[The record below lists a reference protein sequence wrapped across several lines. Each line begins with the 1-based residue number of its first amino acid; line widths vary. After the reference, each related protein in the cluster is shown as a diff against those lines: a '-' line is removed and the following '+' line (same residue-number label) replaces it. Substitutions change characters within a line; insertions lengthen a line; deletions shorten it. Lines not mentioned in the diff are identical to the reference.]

1 MTLYKKGTPPIR
13 DFPKIPPT
21 LFKISLEKLSF
32 GYNQVLI
39 FGLKTLFFR
48 FCKRYPID
56 ENEKSKRVFIETA
69 RLKEVFKSVSLHFRI
84 NHIIVF
90 FLGLLGV
97 VFIRHG
103 FA

>member
-1 MTLYKKGTPPIR
+1 MDQKTIAWLR
-13 DFPKIPPT
+13 
-21 LFKISLEKLSF
+21 SSF
-32 GYNQVLI
+32 GIWIKKRFECFLDFATSIPLMNIKKQAD
-39 FGLKTLFFR
+39 LK
-48 FCKRYPID
+48 K
-56 ENEKSKRVFIETA
+56 TA

>member
-1 MTLYKKGTPPIR
+1 M
-13 DFPKIPPT
+13 F
-21 LFKISLEKLSF
+21 
-32 GYNQVLI
+32 V
-39 FGLKTLFFR
+39 R
-48 FCKRYPID
+48 FCNQYPID
-56 ENEKSKRVFIETA
+56 ENEESKQVLIKTA
-69 RLKEVFKSVSLHFRI
+69 RLKEVLKAFLLHFRI